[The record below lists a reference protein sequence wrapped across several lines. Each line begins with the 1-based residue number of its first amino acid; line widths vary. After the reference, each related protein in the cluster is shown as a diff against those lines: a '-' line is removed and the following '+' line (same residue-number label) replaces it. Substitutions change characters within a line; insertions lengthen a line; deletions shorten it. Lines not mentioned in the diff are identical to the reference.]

1 MEKCIYLY
9 FPYSFPPQGQEQIIF
24 SVDGKKKKERKEFLN
39 LETTVVADFHL
50 IK

>member
-1 MEKCIYLY
+1 MYI
-9 FPYSFPPQGQEQIIF
+9 SIF
-24 SVDGKKKKERKEFLN
+24 SLQFPTPGTRTDYIFSGWKKKKERKEFLN